1 MDLGRKRPIPVDII
15 NKTVKSVCKIIIY
28 NKPKNIYGDG
38 FFMKIYDSEE
48 NFLTNN
54 HSINQDPFKKRYWN
68 RITQQKKKEIK
79 FKQLFYQIYFIS

>member
-54 HSINQDPFKKRYWN
+54 HSINQDPFKKRY
-68 RITQQKKKEIK
+68 
-79 FKQLFYQIYFIS
+79 